1 MNGEIPM
8 KKKAL
13 LAVLLAMTMLLSSCA
28 LIKKD
33 AAVDAATVILKLGD
47 EEITKA
53 EVQAATDE
61 SLYQMYQYYYMMGSG
76 LDMDDP
82 QVIASAQNSAVTTLK
97 RNMTIRAKAKELGLD
112 VLTDGESAQAKET
125 AQSNWDADKE
135 FIQSYY
141 LTDEEKALEGEELDN
156 AILAKMEEMGL
167 KLEDYEKDAVSS
179 AVTAKV
185 REYAIQDVSVSD
197 EEVKADYDSKV
208 AADEEKYKENAESW
222 ATADRNGTTTL
233 YYTPAGIRRI
243 KQILVKFR
251 EDGQAAIDEANGK
264 IRDADTRI
272 TEAQTTIDSEDAS
285 EEEKKQAEESKAAA
299 EQEKAAAEAELKEA
313 TDKAFAALDEDADAI
328 LSSLAEDPDSWDKLA
343 EEKNEDPGMKAGAA
357 NAENGYAVFSGM
369 TSFDSAFVDAAMALS
384 SVGDISGKVR
394 GETYGYYI
402 LKYAGDEAEGAV
414 DFDSVKESIH
424 SSLLTAKQNS
434 TYTETLNKW
443 VEEAGIKENL
453 GALKD

>member
-61 SLYQMYQYYYMMGSG
+61 SLYEMYQYYYMLGSN
-76 LDMDDP
+76 LDVDDP
-82 QVIASAQNSAVTTLK
+82 QVIASAQSSAVTTLK

-112 VLTDGESAQAKET
+112 VLTDEESSQAKET

-135 FIQSYY
+135 FIRSYY
-141 LTDEEKALEGEELDN
+141 LTDEQKELEGEALDN
-156 AILAKMEEMGL
+156 AILATMEEMGL
-167 KLEDYEKDAVSS
+167 KLEDYEKGAISS

-208 AADEEKYKENAESW
+208 AADEEKYKENTESW

-251 EDGQAAIDEANGK
+251 EDDQTAIDEANGK

-285 EEEKKQAEESKAAA
+285 EDEKKQAEETKAAA
-299 EQEKAAAEAELKEA
+299 EQDKTAAEAELKDA
-313 TDKAFAALDEDADAI
+313 TDKAFANLDEEADAI
-328 LSSLAEDPDSWDKLA
+328 LASLAEDPDSWDQLVV
-343 EEKNEDPGMKAGAA
+343 EKNEDPGMKAGAT
-357 NAENGYAVFSGM
+357 NAETGYAVFSGM

-443 VEEAGIKENL
+443 VEEAGIRENL